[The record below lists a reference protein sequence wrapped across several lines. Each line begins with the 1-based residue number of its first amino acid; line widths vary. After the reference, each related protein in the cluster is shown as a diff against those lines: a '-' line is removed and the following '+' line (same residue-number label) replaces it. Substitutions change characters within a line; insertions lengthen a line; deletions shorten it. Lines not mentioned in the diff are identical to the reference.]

1 MKKEQRYGK
10 ISFWKFMFCLLITA
24 LHVGELY
31 PESPWIFK
39 AGSIGVEFFF
49 LVSGYFFA
57 KKFIYYKNS
66 KNLGEETFEF
76 LKS

>member
-49 LVSGYFFA
+49 
-57 KKFIYYKNS
+57 
-66 KNLGEETFEF
+66 
-76 LKS
+76 